1 MGAKVARRRTKT
13 AREVAEKF
21 GMSERHLRRFVAEPR
36 AEFELRAAARQDEA
50 LTLRAKGLSYLQI
63 ATVLGCSK
71 DTAVGLVRRGNAR
84 RERHGLPK
92 IDPTNQPTTPP
103 DQPAA

>member
-1 MGAKVARRRTKT
+1 MAKFANKRRKKT
-13 AREVAEKF
+13 ARELAEKF
-21 GMSERHLRRFVAEPR
+21 GISERYVRKLAAEPR
-36 AEFELRAAARQDEA
+36 AEFEARAAARQDEA

-63 ATVLGCSK
+63 ATVLGCNRN
-71 DTAVGLVRRGNAR
+71 TAVGLVRRGNAR